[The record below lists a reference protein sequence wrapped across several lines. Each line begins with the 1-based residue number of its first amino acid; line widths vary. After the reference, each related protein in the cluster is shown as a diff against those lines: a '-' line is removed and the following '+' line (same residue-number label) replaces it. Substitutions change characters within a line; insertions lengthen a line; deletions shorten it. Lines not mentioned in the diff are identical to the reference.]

1 MRLDGAVA
9 LVTGGGSGIGR
20 AICERFAREGATVI
34 AVDRNE
40 AGAAETARLVEA
52 AGGRALAVRAD
63 VTDRSAVEQAVRAA
77 EEAFGRVDI
86 LVSNAGV
93 SLGTDLVTIDEE
105 TWDANV
111 DIVLKGTYLFA
122 RAVLPGMIARR
133 KGVVLTI
140 ASVNGQTGLG
150 EEPYS
155 AAKAGVINL
164 TQNIAVRYGKD
175 GVRANCIAPGTIR
188 TPIWNERLAEH
199 PDTFEKLAAWYP
211 LGRVGEAEDVA
222 NAALF
227 LASDEAA
234 WITGVTLNVD
244 GGLMAGLYRM
254 GEDLSGM
261 EHRSGK
267 G

>member
-1 MRLDGAVA
+1 MRLEGSVA

-20 AICERFAREGATVI
+20 AICERFAHEGA
-34 AVDRNE
+34 AVAALDRN
-40 AGAAETARLVEA
+40 AQGAASTVQRIEE
-52 AGGRALAVRAD
+52 AGGRGLALEAD
-63 VTDRSAVEQAVRAA
+63 VTDRAAIERAVAGTVSR
-77 EEAFGRVDI
+77 FGTIDI
-86 LVSNAGV
+86 LVCNAGV
-93 SLGTDLVTIDEE
+93 SLGTDLLTIDEA

-111 DIVLKGTYLFA
+111 DIVLKGTYLAA

-133 KGVVLTI
+133 RGVVLTI

-150 EEPYS
+150 EEAYS

-164 TQNIAVRYGKD
+164 TQNIAVRYGRH
-175 GVRANCIAPGTIR
+175 GIRANCIAPGTVR
-188 TPIWNERLAEH
+188 TPIWDARLAEQPH
-199 PDTFEKLAAWYP
+199 IFERLAAWYP
-211 LGRVGEAEDVA
+211 LGRVGEPEDVA

-254 GEDLSGM
+254 GKDLSGA
-261 EHRSGK
+261 
-267 G
+267 

>member
-1 MRLDGAVA
+1 MRLGNAVA

-20 AICERFAREGATVI
+20 AICLRFAGEGASIV
-34 AVDRNE
+34 AVDRN
-40 AGAAETARLVEA
+40 ADGAEETVRLVEE
-52 AGGRALAVRAD
+52 AGGTGMAIGAD
-63 VTDRSAVEQAVRAA
+63 VTERPAVERAVQ
-77 EEAFGRVDI
+77 EAKARLGRIDI
-86 LVSNAGV
+86 LVCNAGV
-93 SLGTDLVTIDEE
+93 SKGTDLVTIDEE
-105 TWDANV
+105 TWDGTV

-122 RAVLPGMIARR
+122 KAALPGMIARR
-133 KGVVLTI
+133 RGVVLTI

-175 GVRANCIAPGTIR
+175 GIRANCIAPGTVR
-188 TPIWNERLAEH
+188 TPIWSERLAAN
-199 PDTFEKLAAWYP
+199 PRVFDQLAAWYP
-211 LGRVGEAEDVA
+211 LGRVGEPEDVA

-227 LASDEAA
+227 LASDEAS

-254 GEDLSGM
+254 GEDLSG
-261 EHRSGK
+261 
-267 G
+267 